1 MKLENRIAKFISG
14 TLILMT
20 LLMSGCAATRKL
32 DAAMIL
38 RNTKVEFNALVLDS
52 VDINPNLFE
61 KANDAIKSSLLPNPQ
76 VVSLVQNLARGII
89 ESELGKANLNVV
101 LVANSKDKDS
111 LWVRSFT
118 ATLSLDSLIEL
129 PLTLK
134 DSCVFAPGANTFSLK
149 TQFPLD
155 NRLFKL
161 RDIKKYR
168 IKGLIEVALKSDG
181 QTVPFDFDIEHEI
194 KPEEIKALEDRA
206 RETLLNGLVSDW
218 VEAFGL

>member
-1 MKLENRIAKFISG
+1 
-14 TLILMT
+14 
-20 LLMSGCAATRKL
+20 
-32 DAAMIL
+32 MIL
-38 RNTKVEFNALVLDS
+38 RNTKVEFSELLLDS
-52 VDINPNLFE
+52 VDIKPNLFE
-61 KANDAIKSSLLPNPQ
+61 KAGDAIKSSLLPNPQ
-76 VVSLVQNLARGII
+76 VVTMVQNLARGII
-89 ESELGKANLNVV
+89 ESELGKANLSAV
-101 LVANSKDKDS
+101 LVANSKDEDS

-134 DSCVFAPGANTFSLK
+134 DSCVLAPGENKFVLT

-168 IKGLIEVALKSDG
+168 VKGLIEVALKSDG
-181 QTVPFDFDIEHEI
+181 QTVPLDFDIEHEI

-218 VEAFGL
+218 VDAFGL